1 MPNLKNENVGFG
13 EGEGIGDSKNCCST
27 ARLQNLYNVDLS
39 HANNILQKQAN

>member
-1 MPNLKNENVGFG
+1 MQSLKNENVGFG
-13 EGEGIGDSKNCCST
+13 EGEGIGDSKNYCST